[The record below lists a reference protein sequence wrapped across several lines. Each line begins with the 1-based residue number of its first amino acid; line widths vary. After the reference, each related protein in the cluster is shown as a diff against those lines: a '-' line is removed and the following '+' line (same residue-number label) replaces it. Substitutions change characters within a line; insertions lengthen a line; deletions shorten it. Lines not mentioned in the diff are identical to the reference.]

1 MSYTI
6 GIVGQLRDEI
16 LNSQAICCESEPRE
30 LCTIFSYEEETD
42 PWILNDMEY
51 VNDGLDFKQNKLR
64 LKKGYSLTKAKEMVS
79 KSILRYEKIAKEF
92 GDLQDLNA
100 AKELFQILENE
111 TIAKADKV
119 FFVEVRY

>member
-6 GIVGQLRDEI
+6 GIVGQLCDEI
-16 LNSQAICCESEPRE
+16 LNSQAICCESEPSE

-51 VNDGLDFKQNKLR
+51 TNDGLDFKQNKSV
-64 LKKGYSLTKAKEMVS
+64 LKRGYSLTKAKEIVS
-79 KSILRYEKIAKEF
+79 KSILRYEKIAEEF
-92 GDLQDLNA
+92 GDNRDFNA
-100 AKELFQILENE
+100 AKELYRILDNK
-111 TIAKADKV
+111 TILKADKV